1 MLNKVRVNTEIYSL
15 QFYPVKI
22 LIDIYTFTHTD
33 TRKEP
38 RFYKDPNSR
47 DILVWHTEIKQD
59 SLVTRFTDFIFGSLQ
74 VNLTSCV
81 LYVWFFRVPSIHFTN
96 ITRNGTV
103 IEDENLIRNHVKRG
117 VYL

>member
-47 DILVWHTEIKQD
+47 DILV
-59 SLVTRFTDFIFGSLQ
+59 
-74 VNLTSCV
+74 
-81 LYVWFFRVPSIHFTN
+81 
-96 ITRNGTV
+96 
-103 IEDENLIRNHVKRG
+103 
-117 VYL
+117 